1 MADEARPLS
10 RRERREMEE
19 QAAAGLAPVPVAS
32 SAPDA
37 AQSLGLDAVDA
48 SGLSRR
54 DRRRL
59 ERLDQPM
66 ETWTAVEE
74 MHHTGQVPTMTPEVI
89 AQQEELARRRAAEA
103 QADAVAATGEIRQV
117 APGEIRQVAPG
128 EIRQVAPGETR
139 QVAPGETRPTAP
151 VEAAA
156 PVISRYDMPDE
167 APEPPRSASSG
178 PGDDARRRLAQAA
191 AEAAAQAPTERER
204 PAVPTRREPGFIDAP
219 RPLTA
224 EVPSLADLT
233 PPSGIRAAQNSFAR
247 GAPAATPQPAF
258 AGEEAPYPPT
268 GGMPAPYPYGAP
280 PPAYSGP
287 PVVQAQPPV
296 VQAQPPVVQAQPP
309 VIQGQPPVVQGQPP
323 VVQGQPPVV
332 QAQPP
337 QGLPTI
343 PAPAHPSAPLPV
355 VGQVM
360 PGTPQGAFG
369 TPPPAGFGPPTG
381 AIPTQGG
388 PSPYPPGTALSPIV
402 TGMLRPVPGATGT
415 MRAIPGAGPMTG
427 TIPRPIIEVQPAGG
441 AKEFGWPHIALLA
454 AAAFVLGLVVWQ
466 ISGLGG

>member
-19 QAAAGLAPVPVAS
+19 QAAAGMAPVPATP
-32 SAPDA
+32 SAPPA
-37 AQSLGLDAVDA
+37 AEGPGLDTVDA

-59 ERLDQPM
+59 ERLEQPM

-103 QADAVAATGEIRQV
+103 QADALASSGEIHQV
-117 APGEIRQVAPG
+117 GAHPATPPGISPFGMPDEV
-128 EIRQVAPGETR
+128 
-139 QVAPGETRPTAP
+139 
-151 VEAAA
+151 VEPPSPAQPAT
-156 PVISRYDMPDE
+156 PVIARYDMPDE
-167 APEPPRSASSG
+167 TPLAPPARPTAS

-191 AEAAAQAPTERER
+191 GEAAAQLPVERER
-204 PAVPTRREPGFIDAP
+204 PVVPMRREPGVIDAP

-224 EVPSLADLT
+224 EVPALADLT
-233 PPSGIRAAQNSFAR
+233 PPTGIPGARVPVAQ
-247 GAPAATPQPAF
+247 GAPAVPPRQEFPPQDF
-258 AGEEAPYPPT
+258 QEQGAPYPPT
-268 GGMPAPYPYGAP
+268 GGVPAPYPLGAP
-280 PPAYSGP
+280 PPPYLGAPGT
-287 PVVQAQPPV
+287 PVGTPVGQVPALAAQAAPAAQPQAPAVQAGPTPQATPP
-296 VQAQPPVVQAQPP
+296 
-309 VIQGQPPVVQGQPP
+309 
-323 VVQGQPPVV
+323 
-332 QAQPP
+332 
-337 QGLPTI
+337 I
-343 PAPAHPSAPLPV
+343 PAPTHPSAPLPV
-355 VGQVM
+355 VGQVV
-360 PGTPQGAFG
+360 PGGPQGVAG
-369 TPPPAGFGPPTG
+369 APPSPYFGPPTG
-381 AIPTQGG
+381 AVPVAGG

-415 MRAIPGAGPMTG
+415 MRAVPGAGPMTG